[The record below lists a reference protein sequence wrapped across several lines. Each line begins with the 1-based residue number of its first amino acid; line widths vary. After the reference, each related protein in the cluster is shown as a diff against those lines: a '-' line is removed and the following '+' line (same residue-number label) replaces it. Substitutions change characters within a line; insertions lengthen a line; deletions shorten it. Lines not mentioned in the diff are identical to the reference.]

1 MTYKFFLGLKILRIG
16 KEIDDNVYLIQ
27 VTTGQWVTKSIS
39 IQNQPERNKYKMKSI
54 MSDFDSS
61 TYLMGIRFLRLYS
74 IDV

>member
-1 MTYKFFLGLKILRIG
+1 MTYKAFLGLKILRIG